1 MTGSSGNTPHISV
14 LRDEVLAALS
24 PRDTDI
30 IVDGT
35 FGAGGYTRAIL
46 EASDCRVYGI
56 DRDPRAIA
64 IGRAMEKE
72 FDGRLKVLEGCY
84 SDMESLL
91 AAEGVDAVDGVA
103 LDIGVSS
110 MQIDEAERG
119 FSFQKDGPLDMRM
132 AQHGETAAD
141 VINTYAEEDLADIFW
156 RYGDEKKSR
165 AIARAICE
173 DRLEKPYERTLE
185 LAGLV
190 ERVKGRKRKAGKQA
204 HPATYVFQALRIYV
218 NDELGELERGLGA
231 AERLLGEG
239 GRLCVVSFHSLED
252 RRVKKFMRERAGETS
267 GTSRHLPIV
276 SQNGPSPSF
285 TLPKRK
291 ATKPS
296 ATEESANPRARSARL
311 RVAVRTAAPAWG
323 SSAHAKEGGGEA
335 Q

>member
-1 MTGSSGNTPHISV
+1 MTAPRGNTPHVSV

-24 PRDTDI
+24 PTDTDI

-35 FGAGGYTRAIL
+35 FGAGGYSRAIL
-46 EASDCRVYGI
+46 DASNCRVYGI

-64 IGRAMEKE
+64 IARDMEVE
-72 FDGRLKVLEGCY
+72 FEGRLKVLEGCY
-84 SDMESLL
+84 SDMEALL
-91 AAEGVDAVDGVA
+91 AVEGVTAVNGVA

-132 AQHGETAAD
+132 GQTGETAAD
-141 VINTYAEEDLADIFW
+141 VVNSRTEEELADIFW

-165 AIARAICE
+165 AIARAIVE
-173 DRLEKPYERTLE
+173 DRVETPYKRTLE

-190 ERVKGRKRKAGKQA
+190 ERVKGRKKKAGKQV

-218 NDELGELERGLGA
+218 NDELGELERGLIA
-231 AERLLGEG
+231 AERLLAEG

-252 RRVKKFMRERAGETS
+252 RMVKNFMRERAGETS
-267 GTSRHLPIV
+267 GTSRHLPAV

-291 ATKPS
+291 AIKPS
-296 ATEESANPRARSARL
+296 SHEESANPRARSARL

-323 SSAHAKEGGGEA
+323 VSASGGKGEVRGE
-335 Q
+335 